1 MSEQERFESVTKE
14 GMTITKGDIGSLDIL
29 LPELLPQK
37 VTPELIESLITS
49 EFYFTA
55 GQGVLGASEMGTRP
69 AGRADALN
77 RYTFCTLVLKNGHVI
92 TGENGCVRASEWDP
106 AKGQEMAR
114 KNAVDKIYALEGYLL
129 RQRIYEEQNPA

>member
-1 MSEQERFESVTKE
+1 MSEQERFESV
-14 GMTITKGDIGSLDIL
+14 
-29 LPELLPQK
+29 PAPQK

>member
-69 AGRADALN
+69 GTR
-77 RYTFCTLVLKNGHVI
+77 
-92 TGENGCVRASEWDP
+92 
-106 AKGQEMAR
+106 
-114 KNAVDKIYALEGYLL
+114 
-129 RQRIYEEQNPA
+129 